1 MIALAPKH
9 SEAIQILA
17 SLPKKEVSDVRLAY
31 NGEVVAIVDESTI
44 RALQVAI
51 HDGLTDYRRW
61 LILEDYDD
69 DENGHHTNFLHF
81 REDGRISDEFKTDF
95 FRFLDDLAY
104 KIF

>member
-31 NGEVVAIVDESTI
+31 DNEVVAIVDESTI

-61 LILEDYDD
+61 LIFEDYD
-69 DENGHHTNFLHF
+69 DENGHHTNTLHF
-81 REDGRISDEFKTDF
+81 REDGKLLDGFESDF
-95 FRFLDDLAY
+95 FRFLDDLAF
-104 KIF
+104 KVM

>member
-17 SLPKKEVSDVRLAY
+17 SLPKKEVSNVRLAY

-51 HDGLTDYRRW
+51 HDGLTLINSKDHLSVWIVILGKGFKRRVT
-61 LILEDYDD
+61 L
-69 DENGHHTNFLHF
+69 
-81 REDGRISDEFKTDF
+81 S
-95 FRFLDDLAY
+95 
-104 KIF
+104 